1 MPSQYRT
8 VLHAYVQPK
17 GQRHFKT
24 PAVLNFRDKAEQK
37 AQLAGYVRSK
47 WPRARRID
55 IDLNS
60 QEVVV
65 DGVPVANF
73 ALYSPGARPDN
84 APTLDLQLTPTTRTR
99 TP

>member
-8 VLHAYVQPK
+8 RLDAYVQPK
-17 GQRHFKT
+17 DHRPFKD
-24 PAVLNFRDKAEQK
+24 PARLNFRDKTEQK
-37 AQLAGYVRSK
+37 AQLTSYVRSK
-47 WPRARRID
+47 WPKARRIG

-60 QEVVV
+60 REIVV

-73 ALYSPGARPDN
+73 ALHEP
-84 APTLDLQLTPTTRTR
+84 R